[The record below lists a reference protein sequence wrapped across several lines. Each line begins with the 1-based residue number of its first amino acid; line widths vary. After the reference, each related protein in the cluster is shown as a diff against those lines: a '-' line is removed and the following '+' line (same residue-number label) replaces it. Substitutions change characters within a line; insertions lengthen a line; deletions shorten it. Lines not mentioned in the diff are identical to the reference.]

1 MALTRKLLKGMGLT
15 EEQMDTIIEA
25 HTDTVDGLKADLE
38 AAKAGAKDLPKLQKQ
53 LERAE
58 ADLEAAK
65 KDGWQDKYNTVKKEF
80 DGYKQEQ
87 EEKAARSAKEAAYRA
102 LLKEAG
108 ISEKRLDAVVK
119 AAAVDGVLDGLE
131 LDEKGAVKDAAKLT
145 ETAKADWADFIVQTN
160 TQGAHVPNPSANSGA
175 SYSSKDEIM
184 KIKDPTE
191 RQNAIA
197 ANIKLFKG
205 E

>member
-1 MALTRKLLKGMGLT
+1 MALTRRALKAMGI
-15 EEQMDTIIEA
+15 EEEKIDEIISM

-38 AAKAGAKDLPKLQKQ
+38 KAQAGAKDLSKLQRQ
-53 LERAE
+53 LEQAQS
-58 ADLEAAK
+58 DLEAAK
-65 KDGWQDKYNTVKKEF
+65 KDGWQDKYNDVKREF
-80 DGYKQEQ
+80 DTYKQEQ
-87 EEKAARSAKEAAYRA
+87 ESKVARAAKETAYRA

-108 ISEKRLDAVVK
+108 ISEKRLDTVVK
-119 AAAVDGVLDGLE
+119 AAMVDGVLDGIE
-131 LDEKGAVKDAAKLT
+131 LDEKGAIKDAAKLA
-145 ETAKADWADFIVQTN
+145 ESVKSDWADFIVQTQTN
-160 TQGAHVPNPSANSGA
+160 GVQVSNPPANGGAT
-175 SYSSKDEIM
+175 YSSKDEIM